1 MADQQKIHPVQDV
14 EAPPETA
21 PSAPLVPPGASKSD
35 TGNPVEQRP
44 LNSHAAPKKRRSCC
58 CRCMCWTLSLL
69 LLLIVI
75 LGIIVGILFLVYRP
89 KLPKYSIDGLRV
101 TQSNL
106 NSTDS
111 SLSAGFDVNITARNP
126 NRRIGIYYDGGSHIT
141 VWYNETQ
148 LCEGALPKFYQG
160 HRNTTVLLLPMTGQ
174 VQNGTVLLA
183 ALQQQQ
189 QMTGNIPLRVRARQ
203 TVRIKLGSLK
213 LMKMKFRIRCR
224 LVVDTL
230 SANNAIRISSS
241 SCSFR
246 LRL

>member
-1 MADQQKIHPVQDV
+1 
-14 EAPPETA
+14 
-21 PSAPLVPPGASKSD
+21 
-35 TGNPVEQRP
+35 
-44 LNSHAAPKKRRSCC
+44 
-58 CRCMCWTLSLL
+58 MCWTLSLL

-75 LGIIVGILFLVYRP
+75 LGIIVGILFLVFRP

-101 TQSNL
+101 TQFDLSSVN
-106 NSTDS
+106 S
-111 SLSAGFDVNITARNP
+111 SLSASFDVNITARNP
-126 NRRIGIYYDGGSHIT
+126 NKRIGIYYDGGSHIT

-160 HRNTTVLLLPMTGQ
+160 HRNTTVLVLPMTGQ
-174 VQNGTVLLA
+174 VQNGTVLLT

-189 QMTGNIPLRVRARQ
+189 QMTGNIPLMLRAKQ
-203 TVRIKLGSLK
+203 TVRVKLGSLK

-224 LVVDTL
+224 LVVNAL
-230 SANNAIRISSS
+230 SADNAIRISSS